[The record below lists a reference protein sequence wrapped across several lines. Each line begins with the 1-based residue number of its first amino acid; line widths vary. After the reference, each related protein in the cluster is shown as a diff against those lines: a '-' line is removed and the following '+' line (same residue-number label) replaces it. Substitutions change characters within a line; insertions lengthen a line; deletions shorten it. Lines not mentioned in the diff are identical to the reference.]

1 MPNKPFAKLAQ
12 MRKCID
18 TPRPAQAVYDE
29 CISIAGWI
37 FAEAREP
44 SACRVRGWLEGAPIG
59 ETRLLFAR
67 GDVSEFL
74 SLPRDFPVAFRFLT
88 RALQSNEASR
98 EATIEVTASWDG
110 DAAEYSIG
118 KVSVRLL
125 SGGLEK
131 RCFGKVVFPM
141 QSLVLHRENIYGSG
155 PPVLEPGT
163 EILRLI
169 LDYLSAGSS
178 VLDVGCGAGAY
189 ASGLVAAGHQ
199 WIGLEL
205 NPHCL
210 QLLQERG
217 LPFRRITPS
226 AQAFPC
232 GNEEFDEV
240 ICIEV
245 LELIEDPKSFLQEL
259 SRVVR
264 KRTLFSVPN
273 IEVIPYFKDW
283 EAVPWHLLEGDHKNF
298 FTRTSLR
305 ELLAPHFSR
314 VEVFSYIEHPL
325 RTRDGIAL
333 HAHLCAVADKAV

>member
-1 MPNKPFAKLAQ
+1 M
-12 MRKCID
+12 
-18 TPRPAQAVYDE
+18 
-29 CISIAGWI
+29 
-37 FAEAREP
+37 
-44 SACRVRGWLEGAPIG
+44 
-59 ETRLLFAR
+59 
-67 GDVSEFL
+67 DVSDFL

-88 RALQSNEASR
+88 RAVQPNEASR

-110 DAAEYSIG
+110 DASNIRLGRYGSVWCLV
-118 KVSVRLL
+118 VSRNGV
-125 SGGLEK
+125 SGRWFP
-131 RCFGKVVFPM
+131 RCKAWCCTAK
-141 QSLVLHRENIYGSG
+141 NIYGSG

-163 EILRLI
+163 EILRLV
-169 LDYLSAGSS
+169 LGYLSAGSS

-199 WIGLEL
+199 WTGLEL

-298 FTRTSLR
+298 FTRASLR
-305 ELLAPHFSR
+305 ELLAPHFSC

-333 HAHLCAVADKAV
+333 HAHLFAVADKAV

>member
-1 MPNKPFAKLAQ
+1 
-12 MRKCID
+12 
-18 TPRPAQAVYDE
+18 V
-29 CISIAGWI
+29 
-37 FAEAREP
+37 
-44 SACRVRGWLEGAPIG
+44 
-59 ETRLLFAR
+59 
-67 GDVSEFL
+67 
-74 SLPRDFPVAFRFLT
+74 
-88 RALQSNEASR
+88 
-98 EATIEVTASWDG
+98 DG
-110 DAAEYSIG
+110 DAEYSIG
-118 KVSVRLL
+118 KVSVRLV

-131 RCFGKVVFPM
+131 RCFGKVVFPDAKPGAAP
-141 QSLVLHRENIYGSG
+141 RNIYGSG
-155 PPVLEPGT
+155 PPVLEPGN
-163 EILRLI
+163 EILRL
-169 LDYLSAGSS
+169 YPRLSLGWK
-178 VLDVGCGAGAY
+178 LGPRCRMRGGAY

-199 WIGLEL
+199 WTGLEL
-205 NPHCL
+205 NPHSL

-245 LELIEDPKSFLQEL
+245 LEHIEDPKSFLQEV

-298 FTRTSLR
+298 FTRASLR

-333 HAHLCAVADKAV
+333 HAHLFAVADKAV